1 MPDAFVGADN
11 LVGVELLEVGLDL
24 RGVASHVL
32 SDQGQGNV
40 GMVEPGRIGMAC
52 RIEGDF
58 PREADAFGNPLQALV
73 YHVVR
78 IGDPLELMHRVFV
91 EVNRKDEIV
100 APRLSRP

>member
-1 MPDAFVGADN
+1 
-11 LVGVELLEVGLDL
+11 
-24 RGVASHVL
+24 
-32 SDQGQGNV
+32 
-40 GMVEPGRIGMAC
+40 MVEPGRIGMAC
-52 RIEGDF
+52 RVEGDF

-91 EVNRKDEIV
+91 EVDRKDEIV